1 MTDASSLDDDPSTS
15 PDTGNGCARAGRIR
29 RIGVLTGGGDCPG
42 LNAVIRAVTK
52 SAIYRHRIR
61 VFGIED
67 GFVGL
72 IEGRVNELMALHVS
86 GILTR
91 GGTILG
97 TNNRA
102 NPVRYFV
109 GKDAAGTP
117 IFENRVDDCIET
129 IQRFELDAVI
139 VIGGDGTMSCA
150 APLVE
155 RGVPCLGVPK
165 TIDNDIVG
173 TDITFG
179 FTTAYTTATMSL
191 DRLHSTAASH
201 HRVMVCELMGRNAG
215 WLTLHAGLA
224 SGSDVIL
231 IPEIPYDMNAICRFV
246 ESRMDRGR
254 GFSIV
259 ACAEGARP
267 RGGEQ
272 VVARRDPRSA
282 DPIRLGG
289 VGHRVAEEIEERT
302 GIETRTTVLGHVQR
316 GGPPVAADRVLA
328 TQFGYHALELAM
340 EGAVNRMVVM
350 QQGRITDVDLLHA
363 ANRQRLVPTDD
374 PLIDVARSVRTCF
387 GD

>member
-1 MTDASSLDDDPSTS
+1 MRTAPKSRP
-15 PDTGNGCARAGRIR
+15 PDVARRIK

-52 SAIYRHRIR
+52 SAIYRYGVR

-67 GFVGL
+67 GYLGL
-72 IEGRVNELMALHVS
+72 IEDRVGELSSLHAS
-86 GILTR
+86 GILTQ

-97 TNNRA
+97 ASNRA
-102 NPVRYFV
+102 SPTRYCVDPDADVPCFV
-109 GKDAAGTP
+109 DATDKCLA
-117 IFENRVDDCIET
+117 T
-129 IQRFELDAVI
+129 IARHELDALI

-150 APLVE
+150 DALVE
-155 RGVPCLGVPK
+155 RGVNCIGVPK

-179 FTTAYTTATMSL
+179 FTTAYTTATLSL

-231 IPEIPYDMNAICRFV
+231 IPEIPFDIDAVCRFV
-246 ESRMDRGR
+246 RSRTHRGR

-259 ACAEGARP
+259 ACAEGACP
-267 RGGEQ
+267 RDGAP
-272 VVARRDPRSA
+272 VVARHDPTSP

-289 VGHRVAEEIEERT
+289 IGEQVANQISDRT

-328 TQFGYHALELAM
+328 TQFGFHALEM
-340 EGAVNRMVVM
+340 VMSGARNRMVVM
-350 QQGRITDVDLLHA
+350 QNGVIGNTDIRHA
-363 ANRQRLVPTDD
+363 AHAQRLVPRDH
-374 PLIDVARSVRTCF
+374 PLIDIARSVRTSF
-387 GD
+387 GDEAS

>member
-1 MTDASSLDDDPSTS
+1 MSQSIS
-15 PDTGNGCARAGRIR
+15 

-42 LNAVIRAVTK
+42 LNAVLRAVTK
-52 SAIYRHRIR
+52 SAIYEHGVR

-67 GFVGL
+67 GFLGL
-72 IEGRVNELMALHVS
+72 IEDRVGELVSLHVS

-102 NPVRYFV
+102 SPARYYS
-109 GKDAAGTP
+109 GKD
-117 IFENRVDDCIET
+117 ENGEPRFVDATEQCLET
-129 IQRFELDAVI
+129 IERHQLDALI
-139 VIGGDGTMSCA
+139 VIGGDGTMACA

-155 RGVPCLGVPK
+155 RGVNCIGVPK
-165 TIDNDIVG
+165 TIDNDIIG

-179 FTTAYTTATMSL
+179 FMTAYTTATLSL

-215 WLTLHAGLA
+215 WLTLHAGIA

-231 IPEIPYDMNAICRFV
+231 LPEIPFDIDHVCDFAARRMN
-246 ESRMDRGR
+246 RGR

-259 ACAEGARP
+259 ACAEGAVP
-267 RGGEQ
+267 IGGKP
-272 VVARRDPRSA
+272 VVSRIESRSA

-289 VGHRVAEEIEERT
+289 IGEKVAEQITERT

-328 TQFGYHALELAM
+328 TRFGHTALSLLM
-340 EGAVNRMVVM
+340 EGKRNRMVVSRD
-350 QQGRITDVDLLHA
+350 GNITDIDILETA
-363 ANRQRLVPTDD
+363 GRQRLVPPDHE
-374 PLIDVARSVRTCF
+374 LIEVARAVRTCF
-387 GD
+387 GDA

>member
-1 MTDASSLDDDPSTS
+1 MST
-15 PDTGNGCARAGRIR
+15 TIR

-52 SAIYRHRIR
+52 SAIYRHDVR

-67 GFVGL
+67 GFLGL
-72 IEGRVNELMALHVS
+72 IEDRMGELTSLHVS

-102 NPVRYFV
+102 NPGRYYAGDDAEGRPRFV
-109 GKDAAGTP
+109 DATDRCLA
-117 IFENRVDDCIET
+117 T
-129 IQRFELDAVI
+129 IARHDLDAII

-155 RGVPCLGVPK
+155 RGVNCVGVPK

-179 FTTAYTTATMSL
+179 FTTAFTTATLSL

-215 WLTLHAGLA
+215 WLALHAGVA

-231 IPEIPYDMNAICRFV
+231 LPEIPYDIDLVCTFV
-246 ESRMDRGR
+246 QGRTHRGR

-259 ACAEGARP
+259 ACAEGAHP
-267 RGGEQ
+267 AEGEQ
-272 VVARRDPRSA
+272 VVARRDPTR
-282 DPIRLGG
+282 PEPVQLGG
-289 VGHRVAEEIEERT
+289 IGHVVAAQIAEAT

-328 TQFGYHALELAM
+328 TRLGFRALELM
-340 EGAVNRMVVM
+340 MDGARNRMVVM
-350 QQGRITDVDLLHA
+350 RRGAITDIDLMETVG
-363 ANRQRLVPTDD
+363 RQRLVPPDH
-374 PLIDVARSVRTCF
+374 PLVDVARGVRTCF